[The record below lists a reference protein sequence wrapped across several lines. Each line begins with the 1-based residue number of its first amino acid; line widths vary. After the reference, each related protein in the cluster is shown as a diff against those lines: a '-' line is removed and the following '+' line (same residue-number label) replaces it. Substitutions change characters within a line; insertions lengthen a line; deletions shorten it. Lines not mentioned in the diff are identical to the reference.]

1 MQCFWDEGLSTKA
14 RVHTHYEHEIHVRQ
28 SFIQSAHRSGG
39 VQGHTR
45 MRAAFPDL
53 RIVRVSV
60 LDDASLDELRAAIWS
75 LTGLIRVFL
84 RLDDEVAA
92 EPVALVPPATI
103 FDVADAIHHDLAERC
118 TGARVWG
125 PSARFAGQRVGRE
138 HVVLEGDTVEVL
150 STG

>member
-1 MQCFWDEGLSTKA
+1 MPSVLAVTRADEAPDGSVEA
-14 RVHTHYEHEIHVRQ
+14 
-28 SFIQSAHRSGG
+28 
-39 VQGHTR
+39 

-150 STG
+150 SPG